1 MARRSLVLILLA
13 GCGAAA
19 QPPSNDAA
27 SPGIAIKLDQVGYLP
42 GEAKLA
48 MVTASGAAGEFQ
60 VRRAGPGPVVQ
71 RGRLGPPL
79 TDADSGDTV
88 RLADFSALSETG
100 EFVIEVDGVGAGPAF
115 RVAPDVFSRA
125 FYLAARSYYG
135 QRCGTAV
142 DLGPAFPGYAHAA
155 CHVEGTSNPDAQFH
169 ASSGHTG
176 ARAATRGWHDAGD
189 YGKYVVNSGIT
200 TGQLLWTY
208 ERYANRVAGVR
219 LDIPESGDGTPD
231 LLDEARWNLEW
242 MLSMQDEDGGVWHKL
257 TSARFGGFVMPER
270 DDGGVRYVVGT
281 GAEPYKS
288 TCATADLAA
297 VAAIAGRVY
306 RPFDMPFAQRSLDAA
321 RRAFSWVGR
330 HPDVAFRN
338 CCGVVTGEY
347 GDDRCD
353 DEALWAAAELFRT
366 TGEAVYGE
374 YFLRG
379 YAGGVPTVSGSAYPQ
394 DWRNV
399 KNMALWAYA
408 FAGAGVDAGAR
419 EVIRAD
425 TLAAADAIVA
435 RSQANGYRVSLRPE
449 HYVWGSNGGVANFG
463 VLLLVADAF
472 SADRRYA
479 QAALDNLH
487 YLLGRN
493 THGASFVTR
502 LGTRPIRNPHH
513 RPSGGDANT
522 EPWPGLL
529 AGGPNRY
536 DRDGSGLDAL
546 AATPPARRYVD
557 QQASYASNENAI
569 NWNAPLVFL
578 LASTLPAE
586 RHLGGIARA
595 DAHSVRDGPRTPP

>member
-1 MARRSLVLILLA
+1 MGGGVAFRMARRSLLLVLLA
-13 GCGAAA
+13 GCGVAA
-19 QPPSNDAA
+19 QPPSNNPATA
-27 SPGIAIKLDQVGYLP
+27 SVAIKVDQVGYLP

-48 MVTASGAAGEFQ
+48 MVTASGGGGEFQ
-60 VRRAGPGPVVQ
+60 VRRAAAGSVVL

-79 TDADSGDTV
+79 ADADSGDTV
-88 RLADFSALSETG
+88 RLADFSALAETG
-100 EFVIEVDGVGAGPAF
+100 DFVIEVDGVGTGPGF

-135 QRCGTAV
+135 QRCGTAI

-155 CHVEGTSNPDAQFH
+155 CHVEGTPNPDAEFH
-169 ASSGHTG
+169 ASSGRAG
-176 ARAATRGWHDAGD
+176 RRAAVRGWHDAGD

-208 ERYANRVAGVR
+208 ERYADRVAGVR

-270 DDGGVRYVVGT
+270 DDGGVRYIVGT
-281 GAEPYKS
+281 GSDPYKS

-306 RPFDMPFAQRSLDAA
+306 RPFDAPFAQRALDAA
-321 RRAFSWVGR
+321 RRAFTWVGR
-330 HPDVAFRN
+330 HPGVAFRN

-347 GDDRCD
+347 GDDRCE

-374 YFLRG
+374 YFLRR
-379 YAGGVPTVSGSAYPQ
+379 YAGGGPTVSASAYPQ

-408 FAGAGVDAGAR
+408 FSGVGSADAAAQ
-419 EVIRAD
+419 VIRAD

-435 RSQANGYRVSLRPE
+435 RTQANGYRVSLRPE

-472 SADRRYA
+472 SADRRYV

-493 THGASFVTR
+493 THAASFVTR

-513 RPSGGDANT
+513 RPSGGDTHA

-578 LASTLPAE
+578 LASTLPVE
-586 RHLGGIARA
+586 R
-595 DAHSVRDGPRTPP
+595 